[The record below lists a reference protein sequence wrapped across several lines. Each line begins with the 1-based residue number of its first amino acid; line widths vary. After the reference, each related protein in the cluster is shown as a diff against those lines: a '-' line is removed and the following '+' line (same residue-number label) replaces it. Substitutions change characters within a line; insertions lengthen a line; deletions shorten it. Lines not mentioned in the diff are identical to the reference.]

1 MCAKRSKNGGNG
13 KRKIVCLIVLL
24 ILVVVACVGF
34 VVFKFFVSKKDDNR
48 GVESVQTSATNEEI
62 SVEEERVVEK
72 VDIVDLNSTTRP
84 FAIVVNNTPVAV
96 KVQEGLNKAY
106 LVYELPTEGGT
117 SRLLALFKDVD
128 DSTVATIRSARHNF
142 IDYALESN
150 AIFVCFGWS
159 HYAQDD
165 MKAGSINYIQGL
177 IDSPFWRNNPERL
190 TSEHTAY
197 TSIAKLRENAI
208 AKKFNLNSSSAEST
222 VLLKYNSGDVDLSQR
237 DGAQVA
243 NSVVVPY
250 GVGFKTE
257 FKYDADSGLYNRFE
271 NGNANVDYST
281 KEQFNTK
288 NIIVQKITYNMCDD
302 NYYWNLHTT
311 GSGNGYFITN
321 GYAVPITWKKSS
333 RADKTRYYFADGSEI
348 EVSDG
353 RTYVE
358 VQTTAQSLM
367 IN

>member
-1 MCAKRSKNGGNG
+1 MCAKRSKNG
-13 KRKIVCLIVLL
+13 KAKIVCLVVLL
-24 ILVVVACVGF
+24 ILVVAACVGF
-34 VVFKFFVSKKDDNR
+34 AVFKFVVPKKDGNS
-48 GVESVQTSATNEEI
+48 GAESVQSSANSEEI
-62 SVEEERVVEK
+62 SAEGEKVVEK

-142 IDYALESN
+142 IDYALESD
-150 AIFVCFGWS
+150 AIFTCFGWS

-165 MKAGSINYIQGL
+165 LKAGSINYIQGMF
-177 IDSPFWRNNPERL
+177 DSPFWRSNPEKL
-190 TSEHTAY
+190 ASEHTAY
-197 TSIAKLRENAI
+197 TSIAKLRETAI

-222 VLLKYNSGDVDLSQR
+222 VLLKYNPGDVDLSQR
-237 DGAQVA
+237 EGAQVA

-250 GVGFKTE
+250 GSGFKTE
-257 FKYDADSGLYNRFE
+257 FKYDAESGLYNRFE
-271 NGNANVDYST
+271 NGNANLDYST

-288 NIIVQKITYNMCDD
+288 NIIVQKITYNVCDD
-302 NYYWNLHTT
+302 NYYWNLRTT

-333 RADKTRYYFADGSEI
+333 RGDKTRYYFADGSEI

-358 VQTTAQSLM
+358 VQTTAQNLT